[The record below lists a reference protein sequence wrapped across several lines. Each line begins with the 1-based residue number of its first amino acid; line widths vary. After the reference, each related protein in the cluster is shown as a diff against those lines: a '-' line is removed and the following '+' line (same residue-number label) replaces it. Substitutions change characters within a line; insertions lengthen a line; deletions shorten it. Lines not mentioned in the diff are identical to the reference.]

1 MENEAICYLKSSIIS
16 HQNVNIH
23 FQVTTRKN
31 LATGLHMEEQ
41 HYAVTYNM
49 SRAAESLWVTRGSHP
64 LPSKGVQNFEA
75 ITGT

>member
-1 MENEAICYLKSSIIS
+1 MEK
-16 HQNVNIH
+16 
-23 FQVTTRKN
+23 
-31 LATGLHMEEQ
+31 Q

-49 SRAAESLWVTRGSHP
+49 SRIVESVWVTRGSHP